1 LSKTSVILLH
11 AAIGILLVAVAGL
24 DEAHWH
30 ADDEF
35 ATTRLLVARRERAL
49 AQQIKFIFVEASL
62 RDGDILPRNSPL
74 TF

>member
-1 LSKTSVILLH
+1 LH
-11 AAIGILLVAVAGL
+11 AAIGILLVVVAVL
-24 DEAHWH
+24 DEAHWR

-62 RDGDILPRNSPL
+62 RNSDILPKNSPL
-74 TF
+74 MF